1 MVKNFFET
9 IESRRSVRKF
19 KSDSIS
25 DEMLQKII
33 AAGCLAPSAG
43 NVQPWKFY
51 IIRQQEN
58 KELLARAAGQSFVA
72 QAPVVVVVVAEPEE
86 AAAKYGDRGRELY
99 SIQDTAAAAE
109 NILLSACALGLG
121 GCWVGAFS
129 EEAVSQILN
138 LSPAQRP
145 VVIIPIGY
153 PQYTP
158 RTRNL
163 KPQEEVVLF
172 FD

>member
-86 AAAKYGDRGRELY
+86 AAAKYGDRGRE
-99 SIQDTAAAAE
+99 A
-109 NILLSACALGLG
+109 LLHPGYCSSSGKHSLERLRSRSRRMLGW
-121 GCWVGAFS
+121 CFS
-129 EEAVSQILN
+129 EEAVSRI
-138 LSPAQRP
+138 
-145 VVIIPIGY
+145 
-153 PQYTP
+153 
-158 RTRNL
+158 
-163 KPQEEVVLF
+163 
-172 FD
+172 